1 MAGRLAKEI
10 QQTKPFAS
18 LEEEA
23 ALNLARTFEVLQQT
37 LAETLKPYHLTG
49 TQYNVLRIL
58 RGAGSVG
65 VTCSQAGER
74 MVNHDPDMTRLLD
87 RLEARKLVE
96 RERSREDRR
105 VVITRITKKGLELVD
120 SLDQPMNAVLKQRF
134 GRLGKE
140 KLRELIEMLEGLRNA
155 PE

>member
-10 QQTKPFAS
+10 QQKKPFAS
-18 LEEEA
+18 TEEEA
-23 ALNLARTFEVLQQT
+23 LLNLARTFEVVQQR
-37 LAETLKPYHLTG
+37 LSDALKPYQLTA

-58 RGAGSVG
+58 RGAGPDG

-74 MVNHDPDMTRLLD
+74 MVNHDPDITRLLD

-96 RERSREDRR
+96 RERSQQDRR
-105 VVITRITKKGLELVD
+105 VVVTRITRSGLDVLK
-120 SLDQPMNAVLKQRF
+120 SLDEPVKS
-134 GRLGKE
+134 
-140 KLRELIEMLEGLRNA
+140 KLRQQFRGIEKQKIQELIDILETLRSG

>member
-10 QQTKPFAS
+10 HQTKPFAS
-18 LEEEA
+18 LEEET

-37 LAETLKPYHLTG
+37 AGEALKPYHLTG
-49 TQYNVLRIL
+49 TQYNVMRIL

-65 VTCSQAGER
+65 VTCSQASER

-105 VVITRITKKGLELVD
+105 VVITRITRKGLDLVN
-120 SLDQPMNAVLKQRF
+120 SLDEPMNAVLKQRF

-140 KLRELIEMLEGLRNA
+140 KLRELIDMLEGLRDA

>member
-10 QQTKPFAS
+10 QSKPIAL

-23 ALNLARTFEVLQQT
+23 ALNLARTFEVVQQR
-37 LAETLKPYHLTG
+37 LSETLKPHQLTA

-58 RGAGSVG
+58 RGAGSEG
-65 VTCSQAGER
+65 VTCSQASER

-105 VVITRITKKGLELVD
+105 VVVTRIAKKGLDLVN
-120 SLDQPMNAVLKQRF
+120 SLDAPVNAALRRQLGHV
-134 GRLGKE
+134 GKE
-140 KLRELIEMLEGLRNA
+140 KLSQLIDILETLRNA
-155 PE
+155 PP

>member
-1 MAGRLAKEI
+1 VAGRLAREI
-10 QQTKPFAS
+10 QQTKPFAL

-23 ALNLARTFEVLQQT
+23 ALNLARTFEVVQQRVSE
-37 LAETLKPYHLTG
+37 ALKPHQLTP
-49 TQYNVLRIL
+49 TQYNILRIL
-58 RGAGSVG
+58 RGAGSAG

-105 VVITRITKKGLELVD
+105 VVITRITKKGLELVN

-140 KLRELIEMLEGLRNA
+140 KLRDLIDTLENLRSA
-155 PE
+155 PD

>member
-1 MAGRLAKEI
+1 MAGQLAKEI
-10 QQTKPFAS
+10 RQNKPFAS
-18 LEEEA
+18 TEEEA
-23 ALNLARTFEVLQQT
+23 FLNLARTFEVLQQRVSE
-37 LAETLKPYHLTG
+37 ALKPYQLTP

-58 RGAGSVG
+58 RGAGPEG

-96 RERSREDRR
+96 RARSLEDRR
-105 VVITRITKKGLELVD
+105 VVITRITKSGIELVNSPD
-120 SLDQPMNAVLKQRF
+120 EPMNILHKRQA
-134 GRLGKE
+134 GHIGKE
-140 KLRELIEMLEGLRNA
+140 KLEQLIDTLENLRNA

>member
-10 QQTKPFAS
+10 QQTKPFAMV
-18 LEEEA
+18 EEEA
-23 ALNLARTFEVLQQT
+23 LLNLVRTSEILQQRMS
-37 LAETLKPYHLTG
+37 ETLKLHRLTA

-58 RGAGSVG
+58 RGAGSEG

-74 MVNHDPDMTRLLD
+74 MVTHDPDMTRLFD
-87 RLEARKLVE
+87 RLEARKFIE

-105 VVITRITKKGLELVD
+105 VVITRIARKGLDLVN
-120 SLDQPMNAVLKQRF
+120 SLDEPVNTKLKEQL
-134 GRLGKE
+134 GHVGKE
-140 KLRELIEMLEGLRNA
+140 KLRQLIDILEELRDE